1 MRHKDI
7 NVALVGRDVTS
18 LRRHPGWL
26 SRARSLGV
34 KNPWIGII
42 LISVVCFAACA
53 TRATRTDSERNIVD
67 DAGNAPLS
75 GNGSAVSTTAAT
87 VPDGQATQPTGDAA
101 GDRAEVT
108 QTDEVEEAL
117 TALTGTWTGT
127 GQQSSVNSSWSIEI
141 AFEDGG
147 VDIRY
152 PSLACGGQLQPVS
165 GSEARFVYRE
175 HIRFGL
181 SQCIDNGRV
190 VLERTSEDTLS
201 YEWYDESGI
210 LDAIGSLTQTRE

>member
-1 MRHKDI
+1 MRHKDT
-7 NVALVGRDVTS
+7 NVALAGQDVTS
-18 LRRHPGWL
+18 VRRHPGWL
-26 SRARSLGV
+26 SRAARSLGV

-42 LISVVCFAACA
+42 LISVVCCAACA
-53 TRATRTDSERNIVD
+53 THNDSERNTVD
-67 DAGNAPLS
+67 GAGDAPLS
-75 GNGSAVSTTAAT
+75 GNGSEVSTTAAT
-87 VPDGQATQPTGDAA
+87 VLDGQATQPTSDPAR
-101 GDRAEVT
+101 DRAEVT
-108 QTDEVEEAL
+108 QTEDEAEE
-117 TALTGTWTGT
+117 ALTGTWTGT
-127 GQQSSVNSSWSIEI
+127 GQQPSVNSSWSIEI
-141 AFEDGG
+141 AFEVDG

-175 HIRFGL
+175 RIRFGL

-210 LDAIGSLTQTRE
+210 LDATGSLTQTRE